1 MQFLVSKFKAIAVA
15 FMILPCAGSFSFA
28 SGQQLCDSALSNQAA
43 KSGLPTSLAQ
53 ALASNLSIGPGGK
66 MYPFAVQ
73 HNGKTYVEN
82 SPENALRLIRQFKSE
97 GAQELRV
104 GCLGISINRGHDYQF
119 VWNAL
124 NPNWNVASAMS
135 GINSSVKTDI
145 GAPLAAITNNS
156 PPPIIEEQAAPPP
169 PSEFNFAET
178 APSKDIVL
186 EDKNVG
192 SERSTAAAGAVKST
206 WGLFNNKK
214 PSPLTSP

>member
-1 MQFLVSKFKAIAVA
+1 MQFLASKFKEVAIAL
-15 FMILPCAGSFSFA
+15 MILPCAGSFAFA
-28 SGQQLCDSALSNQAA
+28 SGQQLCDSALNSQAA

-104 GCLGISINRGHDYQF
+104 GCLGITINRGHDDQF

-124 NPNWNVASAMS
+124 NPNWNVSSAMS

-156 PPPIIEEQAAPPP
+156 APPIIEEQASPP
-169 PSEFNFAET
+169 PSEFKFAET
-178 APSKDIVL
+178 PPSEDIIL
-186 EDKNVG
+186 DKNVG
-192 SERSTAAAGAVKST
+192 NERSTAAAGAVKST

>member
-1 MQFLVSKFKAIAVA
+1 MQFLASRFKAIAVA
-15 FMILPCAGSFSFA
+15 LMILPCAGSFAFA
-28 SGQQLCDSALSNQAA
+28 SGQQLCDSALSSQAA

-104 GCLGISINRGHDYQF
+104 GCLGITINRGHDDQF

-156 PPPIIEEQAAPPP
+156 APPIVEEQAPPP
-169 PSEFNFAET
+169 PSELKLTET
-178 APSKDIVL
+178 PPSEDIIL
-186 EDKNVG
+186 DKNVG
-192 SERSTAAAGAVKST
+192 NDRSTAAAGAVKST